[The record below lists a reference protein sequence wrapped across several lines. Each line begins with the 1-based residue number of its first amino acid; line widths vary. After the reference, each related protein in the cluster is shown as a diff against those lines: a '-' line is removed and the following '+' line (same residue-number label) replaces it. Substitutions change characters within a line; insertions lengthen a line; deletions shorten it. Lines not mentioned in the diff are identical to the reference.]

1 MKIAEAKVLQ
11 NTSRNVIYT
20 EIYYP
25 PIAKNFVYSGG
36 ILNDNRQS
44 RYLHLKFLLEQ
55 TVVASNKILVID
67 DTTVVRVKVRE
78 MLPPGNFEV
87 LEAKD
92 GLEGLNFI
100 LQEKL
105 SLIMLDFLLPKMSGW
120 EVFQK
125 VQADPEL
132 RKIPLVIMSGR
143 KEEVTEK
150 ITEPFEYFEFLGKP
164 FDQKQLINAIKLAMT
179 KAKLPRPELVPVG
192 AASVKNGT
200 VATSGVTT
208 ATATPTAANTAM
220 PTAASNATPTAANTA
235 MPTAASNATP
245 TAGGA
250 SDAEISALNEKIV
263 KMQAEIDGLKKQLTQ
278 VVTFIK
284 QKIK

>member
-1 MKIAEAKVLQ
+1 MKTAQAKVLQ
-11 NTSRNVIYT
+11 NTSSNVIYT

-25 PIAKNFVYSGG
+25 PIYRNFVYSGR
-36 ILNDNRQS
+36 ILKDNRQG

-125 VQADPEL
+125 VQAHPEL

-164 FDQKQLINAIKLAMT
+164 FDQKQLISAIKLAMT
-179 KAKLPRPELVPVG
+179 KAKQPRPELISV
-192 AASVKNGT
+192 AAEITVKNGT
-200 VATSGVTT
+200 NATSGVTNGT
-208 ATATPTAANTAM
+208 VAAPSIVNTAM
-220 PTAASNATPTAANTA
+220 PTAASNATP
-235 MPTAASNATP
+235 S
-245 TAGGA
+245 AGGV
-250 SDAEISALNEKIV
+250 SDTEINALNEKIV

>member
-1 MKIAEAKVLQ
+1 M
-11 NTSRNVIYT
+11 
-20 EIYYP
+20 
-25 PIAKNFVYSGG
+25 
-36 ILNDNRQS
+36 
-44 RYLHLKFLLEQ
+44 
-55 TVVASNKILVID
+55 ASNKILVID

-179 KAKLPRPELVPVG
+179 KAKQPRPELVPVG
-192 AASVKNGT
+192 AAVSVKNGT
-200 VATSGVTT
+200 LSTSSV
-208 ATATPTAANTAM
+208 ATATVATPSAASTVM
-220 PTAASNATPTAANTA
+220 PTAASNATPSAEE
-235 MPTAASNATP
+235 ASNA
-245 TAGGA
+245 
-250 SDAEISALNEKIV
+250 EINALNEKIV

>member
-1 MKIAEAKVLQ
+1 M
-11 NTSRNVIYT
+11 
-20 EIYYP
+20 
-25 PIAKNFVYSGG
+25 
-36 ILNDNRQS
+36 
-44 RYLHLKFLLEQ
+44 
-55 TVVASNKILVID
+55 ASNKILVID

-92 GLEGLNFI
+92 GVEGLNFI

-164 FDQKQLINAIKLAMT
+164 FDQKQLIGAIKLAMA
-179 KAKLPRPELVPVG
+179 KAKQPRPELVTVG
-192 AASVKNGT
+192 AGVAVKNNTLSTSAVANGT
-200 VATSGVTT
+200 VVAPSVATSSVAIPSTGGV
-208 ATATPTAANTAM
+208 
-220 PTAASNATPTAANTA
+220 SE
-235 MPTAASNATP
+235 
-245 TAGGA
+245 
-250 SDAEISALNEKIV
+250 AEINALNEKIV